1 MIQVVVV
8 GIVDLFGESGI
19 SQICSHELVTR
30 AGKKARSYA
39 VLRRTLVTHPLTFY
53 CRTRHKFGQNI

>member
-39 VLRRTLVTHPLTFY
+39 VLRRTLM
-53 CRTRHKFGQNI
+53 TRPP